1 MIAHSERTD
10 HLYTLIV
17 AELQNGQKEGRY
29 MIEKPEVYNPN
40 RSVIYIDELSPEQ
53 LYRVLADGFDEI
65 AVSRCIPAH

>member
-1 MIAHSERTD
+1 MYSERTY

-40 RSVIYIDELSPEQ
+40 QTVIYIDELSPEQ
-53 LYRVLADGFDEI
+53 LYRALADGFDRI
-65 AVSRCIPAH
+65 AVSRCSPGH